1 MSQMCFES
9 FSILATAMSN
19 WTNSVAN
26 LFWQPLYTKYIGK
39 HCILVTAVYWQPLY
53 IGKHCIMETA
63 VYWQALYIGNYSI
76 MSIMATTVY
85 RQLLCQTEPF
95 RPQICTG
102 NYSTVQYI
110 GNCCVKLDQL
120 KCVTPIQYLFRILD
134 IYTSESKSL
143 FTPPSNTVKKYF
155 SNFKLKSYIYIT
167 YFFLFAHAS
176 YSMLKTGK
184 FCLRFR

>member
-9 FSILATAMSN
+9 FRILATAMSN

-26 LFWQPLYTKYIGK
+26 LFWQPLYTNYIGK

-102 NYSTVQYI
+102 NYSTIYW
-110 GNCCVKLDQL
+110 QL
-120 KCVTPIQYLFRILD
+120 LCQTGPAQMCNTYTIPIQDSGHLY
-134 IYTSESKSL
+134 
-143 FTPPSNTVKKYF
+143 
-155 SNFKLKSYIYIT
+155 
-167 YFFLFAHAS
+167 
-176 YSMLKTGK
+176 
-184 FCLRFR
+184 